1 MLTKN
6 KTNKL
11 TMYKVAS
18 SYYMFDQ
25 THKNK
30 KADHI
35 VTVA

>member
-18 SYYMFDQ
+18 SYYVYVDQ
-25 THKNK
+25 IHKNK
-30 KADHI
+30 NLSI
-35 VTVA
+35 